1 MCRQIRETIKNV
13 SDETMLHFYA
23 SSAVKSFW
31 PGGDLATAS
40 PSRSEDMQQMTAN
53 AAQSLLLD
61 NIPEVM
67 CSLVGAQTARHGAL
81 KVFNAVQSAAYNKQ
95 LCYVSGSH
103 SKRMIYMHY
112 CINML

>member
-1 MCRQIRETIKNV
+1 
-13 SDETMLHFYA
+13 MLHFYA

-31 PGGDLATAS
+31 PGGVLATTM
-40 PSRSEDMQQMTAN
+40 PTRSEDMQQMTAN

-81 KVFNAVQSAAYNKQ
+81 KVFNAVQSVAYNKQ
-95 LCYVSGSH
+95 LFYASSIELN
-103 SKRMIYMHY
+103 R
-112 CINML
+112 